1 MMLDGPICEN
11 VLQSLDMTTPKPRFW
26 RSQDQLLL
34 QDTMESGPPEAPI
47 WAKSDPSSCMI
58 VICINENGV
67 RSAADPPCEYQKWR
81 NSKDCCY
88 KLILKEIQTSNC
100 DSMLM
105 MFGYIK
111 KACSSRLE
119 KRPLAASNLTES
131 AVTVWQ
137 IDIAHQ
143 EIWWQWNDKG
153 KKNVQLQKT
162 QNEGFS
168 LTVVTN
174 RYMTLLRI

>member
-11 VLQSLDMTTPKPRFW
+11 VLQNLDMTTPKPRFW
-26 RSQDQLLL
+26 KGQDQLSL

-47 WAKSDPSSCMI
+47 WAKSIPSSCMI

-67 RSAADPPCEYQKWR
+67 RSAADLPCEYQKWR
-81 NSKDCCY
+81 NSTDCCY
-88 KLILKEIQTSNC
+88 KLILREIQTSNC
-100 DSMLM
+100 DSMLV
-105 MFGYIK
+105 MFGYK
-111 KACSSRLE
+111 KTCSSRPE
-119 KRPLAASNLTES
+119 KRHLATSNLAES

-153 KKNVQLQKT
+153 KKNVQLQK
-162 QNEGFS
+162 NPKWR
-168 LTVVTN
+168 N
-174 RYMTLLRI
+174 

>member
-26 RSQDQLLL
+26 KSQDQLLL

-81 NSKDCCY
+81 NSINCCY
-88 KLILKEIQTSNC
+88 KLILREIQTSNC

-105 MFGYIK
+105 MFGYK
-111 KACSSRLE
+111 KSMLEQAWKETSGDLKFSRKCCNGL
-119 KRPLAASNLTES
+119 
-131 AVTVWQ
+131 
-137 IDIAHQ
+137 
-143 EIWWQWNDKG
+143 
-153 KKNVQLQKT
+153 
-162 QNEGFS
+162 
-168 LTVVTN
+168 TN
-174 RYMTLLRI
+174 RHLASGHIMTMKR

>member
-26 RSQDQLLL
+26 KSQDQLLL

-67 RSAADPPCEYQKWR
+67 RSAADPPCEYQ
-81 NSKDCCY
+81 NEE
-88 KLILKEIQTSNC
+88 ILWTVVTNWYWGRSRLPIATRC
-100 DSMLM
+100 WWCLD
-105 MFGYIK
+105 IK

-119 KRPLAASNLTES
+119 KRPLAASKLAES

-143 EIWWQWNDKG
+143 EIWWQWNDDG

-162 QNEGFS
+162 KNEGIS

-174 RYMTLLRI
+174 RYLTVLRI